1 MLKYIDY
8 LSRLLMIAPVL
19 IIRFKLDVVT
29 VSIFVLATGVL
40 LRIIYSKMKEDK
52 SQNKAS

>member
-19 IIRFKLDVVT
+19 IIGFKLDAAT

-40 LRIIYSKMKEDK
+40 LRIIYSKMKKDK
-52 SQNKAS
+52 SHHKFD